1 MRFIAGLIAL
11 AGAAGLVA
19 LLAPVDGAAILPFLF
34 KGDGATKLKAV
45 VWLATFGL
53 ALVLGV
59 FAITKERMSRLH
71 SVCTLVAFAATAF
84 TMEIWNWIKVLT
96 KGDNIPGSG
105 AIMTGAVVLGL
116 IGSILALI
124 KNRAAY

>member
-19 LLAPVDGAAILPFLF
+19 LAAPIDGPALLPFLF

-53 ALVLGV
+53 ALVLGI

-84 TMEIWNWIKVLT
+84 TMEIWNFIKILLQ
-96 KGDNIPGSG
+96 GANIQLVGLV
-105 AIMTGAVVLGL
+105 MTIAVVLGL

-124 KNRAAY
+124 KNRANY

>member
-19 LLAPVDGAAILPFLF
+19 LLAPLDGPAMLPALL
-34 KGDGATKLKAV
+34 KGDGTTKLKAI

-84 TMEIWNWIKVLT
+84 TMEIWNFIKLLT
-96 KGDNIPGSG
+96 EGMPVHIV
-105 AIMTGAVVLGL
+105 ALVMFIAVVLGL
-116 IGSILALI
+116 VGSILALI

>member
-1 MRFIAGLIAL
+1 MRFIAALIAL

-19 LLAPVDGAAILPFLF
+19 LLAPVDEVSVLPLLL
-34 KGDGATKLKAV
+34 KGDGATKLKAL
-45 VWLATFGL
+45 VWTATFGL
-53 ALVLGV
+53 ALVLGI

-84 TMEIWNWIKVLT
+84 TMEIWNAIKILT
-96 KGDNIPGSG
+96 QGNNIPGFV

-116 IGSILALI
+116 IGSILALV